1 VSDETLV
8 KFVDSGNPADEVHI
22 VHLRGAGGSID
33 HGTIRG
39 PLPDSFV
46 FDRTLFLRSG
56 FTHRDEG
63 GELTHTYYP
72 APVRRG
78 VAKSRLGH

>member
-1 VSDETLV
+1 MSDETLV
-8 KFVDSGNPADEVHI
+8 RFVDTGNASDEVHI
-22 VHLRGAGGSID
+22 VTLRGVGGD
-33 HGTIRG
+33 LDQGTIRG
-39 PLPDSFV
+39 PLPESFV

-63 GELTHTYYP
+63 GELIHTYYP

-78 VAKSRLGH
+78 VPRERRGR